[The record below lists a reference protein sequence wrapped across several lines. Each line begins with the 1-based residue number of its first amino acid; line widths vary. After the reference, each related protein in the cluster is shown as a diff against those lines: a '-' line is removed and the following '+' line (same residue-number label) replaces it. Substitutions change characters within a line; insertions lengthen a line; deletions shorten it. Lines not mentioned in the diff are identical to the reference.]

1 MDFIYQIF
9 INISSSIINSDSD
22 LEILDVID
30 LRSSRSELSLPKLA
44 KHSSILYI
52 EI

>member
-9 INISSSIINSDSD
+9 INVSSSIINSDSD
-22 LEILDVID
+22 LKILVVTD
-30 LRSSRSELSLPKLA
+30 LRSSRSELPLPKLA
-44 KHSSILYI
+44 EHSSILYI